1 MIWNDI
7 DINHNTIPLPTSSKG
22 RKNILRH
29 EFAFESLNRTGC
41 GELWRFFSPGF
52 YSLKFHKWM
61 HRMKCRYFLVK
72 QYFDTTNL
80 WGNCWISWNSLM
92 LSVGPQGNSGK
103 LWSFLCFFQRLH
115 WAIPRTN
122 VVEIYFQWIMLGA
135 QKQSTKTQIWALE
148 THKDPRIHIPRVDRV
163 DRPLV

>member
-1 MIWNDI
+1 MY
-7 DINHNTIPLPTSSKG
+7 INHNPIPLPTSSKG

-41 GELWRFFSPGF
+41 GELWRFFPPGF

-61 HRMKCRYFLVK
+61 HRMKCRYFLI
-72 QYFDTTNL
+72 QQCFDTTNL

-103 LWSFLCFFQRLH
+103 LFVFFFQFLH

-122 VVEIYFQWIMLGA
+122 VVEIYFQWIMWGA
-135 QKQSTKTQIWALE
+135 QKQWTKTQIW
-148 THKDPRIHIPRVDRV
+148 HSRRIHISTSLIESIRSIGSIDS

>member
-1 MIWNDI
+1 MY
-7 DINHNTIPLPTSSKG
+7 INHNTIPLPTSSKG

-41 GELWRFFSPGF
+41 GELWRFFPPGF
-52 YSLKFHKWM
+52 YRLKFHKWM
-61 HRMKCRYFLVK
+61 HRMKRRYFLVK

-103 LWSFLCFFQRLH
+103 LFVFFFSISPLSHTEDKRRGD
-115 WAIPRTN
+115 IFSMN
-122 VVEIYFQWIMLGA
+122 YVG
-135 QKQSTKTQIWALE
+135 SSKTMKTPQIWALE
-148 THKDPRIHIPRVDRV
+148 THKDPHPS
-163 DRPLV
+163 